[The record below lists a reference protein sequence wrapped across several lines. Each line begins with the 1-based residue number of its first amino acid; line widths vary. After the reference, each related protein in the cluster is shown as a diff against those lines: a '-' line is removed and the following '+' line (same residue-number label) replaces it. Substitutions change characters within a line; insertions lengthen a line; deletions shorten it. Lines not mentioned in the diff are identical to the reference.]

1 MRIIRN
7 RLIPLPGFSAINL
20 FGFIFMRQ
28 ERGVDSELLRHEA
41 IHTRQMREMAYLPFY
56 IWYLAEWMFLF
67 LFALLTLHKVTKKE
81 RRHHLH
87 NAYAHLLFER
97 EAYRHASEADYLNH
111 RKHYAWLIE
120 PLSSSH

>member
-20 FGFIFMRQ
+20 FGIIFVRQ
-28 ERGVDSELLRHEA
+28 GRRADSELLRHEA
-41 IHTRQMREMAYLPFY
+41 IHTKQMREMGYLPFY
-56 IWYLAEWMFLF
+56 VWYLAEWVLRF
-67 LFALLTLHKVTKKE
+67 LFAVLTLPIVTKNG

-97 EAYRHASEADYLNH
+97 EAYRHASEADYLSH